1 MKVLI
6 YSSFFAAITS
16 TVYADTVDANNI
28 IMKNRLSLMGILAGL
43 DNEVSNE
50 SFNVD
55 NPLGHAEVKPGVGD
69 ASSILVGGDSGS
81 VSEEN
86 ILGDASPA
94 NPVLGEFG
102 KQESLEDQNFGALSG
117 TGPNED
123 EATRYKAELDSRLA
137 KVSPAK
143 VLDKANPNSPAAAA

>member
-1 MKVLI
+1 MKVLV
-6 YSSFFAAITS
+6 YSGMLVAFTANVCAS
-16 TVYADTVDANNI
+16 DMLGDA
-28 IMKNRLSLMGILAGL
+28 RLMRILAGL
-43 DNEVSNE
+43 DKANQTSSE

-69 ASSILVGGDSGS
+69 ASSVLVGGDYGS

-94 NPVLGEFG
+94 NSVLGELG
-102 KQESLEDQNFGALSG
+102 KQESLEDQNFGTLSG

-137 KVSPAK
+137 NVSPEAK
-143 VLDKANPNSPAAAA
+143 VLEKANPNSDAG